1 MNVFEPDLTQ
11 EPFTLANVRYVI
23 FMKVNKRVKIL
34 LLLIPIF
41 VFFEVLILLPRP
53 QTSIA
58 YGIPPTNGQIPYRQ
72 VGFANELLEKSRG
85 SLDFLR
91 ETQQK
96 LYLHLKLQ
104 IVGLDETNYI
114 IESNFHNLSIRK
126 ILFQELRSSTK
137 NLGGNALGSIE
148 AIEKGF
154 LIVTREGKVNVF
166 DSLQTSLLEIGQL
179 IGIKSDSSNIE
190 GLRDSIVIS
199 EDDSEINLVSSYSV
213 IRDIKGKPCF
223 DVRVFLWK
231 IHKEK
236 IWKIELG
243 AEIFSTNECVKK
255 SLAHAAGVGARLSYI
270 NNNKSILISLGEMNE
285 IHPEKTFYGKI
296 TEISLDGTSDTKSF
310 SQGYRNPA
318 GMTIS
323 NGNVYVANQGPKGGD
338 TISLVGRGSDFG
350 WPKQSFG
357 TEYAFS
363 GYPNPKNVEEIS
375 KYNQP
380 DLVFV
385 PTYAFSDLNT
395 SRVNRLDFWSNQE
408 DSLDLLAT
416 SLKAESLLRCRISP
430 LRNTVIYCE
439 PIYLG
444 ERLRSVSTNETTI
457 AILSDSGHIFLVER
471 Q

>member
-1 MNVFEPDLTQ
+1 MVLS
-11 EPFTLANVRYVI
+11 
-23 FMKVNKRVKIL
+23 MKVRKRVKIL
-34 LLLIPIF
+34 LLLIPIV
-41 VFFEVLILLPRP
+41 VFFELLILLPRP

-58 YGIPPTNGQIPYRQ
+58 YGIPPTNGQIPWRQ
-72 VGFANELLEKSRG
+72 VGIANELLEKTRS

-91 ETQQK
+91 NTQQR

-104 IVGLDETNYI
+104 ILGLDETNFV
-114 IESNFHNLSIRK
+114 IESNFHNLTVRK
-126 ILFQELRSSTK
+126 ILFQELRNSTK

-148 AIEKGF
+148 SIEKGF
-154 LIVTREGKVNVF
+154 LIVTRDGTVNIF
-166 DSLQTSLLEIGQL
+166 DYIDSSLFALGNLK
-179 IGIKSDSSNIE
+179 GIKGDKRNIE

-199 EDDSEINLVSSYSV
+199 EDEAKINLASSYSF
-213 IRDIKGKPCF
+213 IREINGKLCF
-223 DVRVFLWK
+223 VVKVFLWN
-231 IHKEK
+231 ISKEG
-236 IWKIELG
+236 IWRIESG
-243 AEIFSTNECVKK
+243 AEIFSTNECVKE
-255 SLAHAAGVGARLSYI
+255 SLAHAAGVGARLSYFKDK
-270 NNNKSILISLGEMNE
+270 NSILISLGEMNE
-285 IHPEKTFYGKI
+285 IHPENTFYGKI
-296 TEISLDGTSDTKSF
+296 TEISLDRTLKTKPF

-323 NGNVYVANQGPKGGD
+323 RGNVYVANQGPRGGD
-338 TISLVGRGSDFG
+338 TISLVSPGSDFG

-363 GYPNPKNVEEIS
+363 GYPNPKNVEEIG

-385 PTYAFSDLNT
+385 PTYALSDLYA

-408 DSLDLLAT
+408 GTLDLLAT
-416 SLKAESLLRCRISP
+416 SLKGESLLRCRISP
-430 LRNTVIYCE
+430 LRNTIIYCE

-444 ERLRSVSTNETTI
+444 ERLRSISTSESTI

>member
-1 MNVFEPDLTQ
+1 
-11 EPFTLANVRYVI
+11 
-23 FMKVNKRVKIL
+23 MKLNKRVKIL
-34 LLLIPIF
+34 LLLIPIII
-41 VFFEVLILLPRP
+41 FFEVLILLPRP

-58 YGIPPTNGQIPYRQ
+58 YGIPPTNGQIPMRQ
-72 VGFANELLEKSRG
+72 VGFANELLEKTRG

-96 LYLHLKLQ
+96 LYLRLKLQ
-104 IVGLDETNYI
+104 IVGLDETNYF
-114 IESNFHNLSIRK
+114 IESNFHNLSVRK

-137 NLGGNALGSIE
+137 SLGGNALGSIE

-154 LIVTREGKVNVF
+154 LILTRDGTINHF
-166 DSLQTSLLEIGQL
+166 DNLQTSLLEIGQL
-179 IGIKSDSSNIE
+179 IGVKGDISNIE

-199 EDDSEINLVSSYSV
+199 EDDSEINLASSYSV
-213 IRDIKGKPCF
+213 IRDIKGKLCF
-223 DVRVFLWK
+223 DVRVLLWK

-236 IWKIELG
+236 IWKIESG
-243 AEIFSTNECVKK
+243 AEIFSTNECVKE
-255 SLAHAAGVGARLSYI
+255 SLAHAAGVGARLSYFKD
-270 NNNKSILISLGEMNE
+270 NKSILISLGEMNE

-296 TEISLDGTSDTKSF
+296 TEISLDGISKTKTF

-323 NGNVYVANQGPKGGD
+323 NGNVYVANQGPRGGD
-338 TISLVGRGSDFG
+338 TISLAGRGSDFG

-363 GYPNPKNVEEIS
+363 GYPNPKNVEEVS
-375 KYNQP
+375 EYNQP

-385 PTYAFSDLNT
+385 PTYAFSDLST
-395 SRVNRLDFWSNQE
+395 SKVNRLDFWSNQKG
-408 DSLDLLAT
+408 SLDLLAT

>member
-1 MNVFEPDLTQ
+1 V
-11 EPFTLANVRYVI
+11 
-23 FMKVNKRVKIL
+23 KVNKRVKIL
-34 LLLIPIF
+34 LLLIPIII
-41 VFFEVLILLPRP
+41 FFEVLILLPRP

-72 VGFANELLEKSRG
+72 VGLANQLLEKTRG

-91 ETQQK
+91 ETQWK
-96 LYLHLKLQ
+96 LYLHLKLL
-104 IVGLDETNYI
+104 IVGLDETNYL
-114 IESNFHNLSIRK
+114 IESNFHNLSVRK

-137 NLGGNALGSIE
+137 ELGGNAIGSIE
-148 AIEKGF
+148 AIETGF
-154 LIVTREGKVNVF
+154 LIVTRDGKVSAF
-166 DSLQTSLLEIGQL
+166 DSIQTSLLEIGRL
-179 IGIKSDSSNIE
+179 KGIKGDSRNIE

-199 EDDSEINLVSSYSV
+199 EDESVVNLASSYSV
-213 IRDIKGKPCF
+213 IRDTKGKLCF

-236 IWKIELG
+236 IWKIESG
-243 AEIFSTNECVKK
+243 VEIFSTNECVKE
-255 SLAHAAGVGARLSYI
+255 SLAHAAGVGARLSYF
-270 NNNKSILISLGEMNE
+270 NDNKAILISLGEMNE
-285 IHPEKTFYGKI
+285 IHPDKTFFGKI
-296 TEISLDGTSDTKSF
+296 TEISLDGTSKTKSF
-310 SQGYRNPA
+310 SQGFRNPA

-323 NGNVYVANQGPKGGD
+323 NGNVYVANQGPRGGD

-363 GYPNPKNVEEIS
+363 GYPNPKNVEEVS

-385 PTYAFSDLNT
+385 PSYAFSDLNT
-395 SRVNRLDFWSNQE
+395 SRVSRLDFWSNQE
-408 DSLDLLAT
+408 ASQDLLAT

-439 PIYLG
+439 PIYFG
-444 ERLRSVSTNETTI
+444 ERLRSVSTNVTTI

>member
-1 MNVFEPDLTQ
+1 MHISEPDLMQ
-11 EPFTLANVRYVI
+11 DCFNLANLRYVI
-23 FMKVNKRVKIL
+23 FMKLNKKVKIL
-34 LLLIPIF
+34 LLLIPVF

-58 YGIPPTNGQIPYRQ
+58 YGIPPTSGQNPWRQ
-72 VGFANELLEKSRG
+72 VGFGNELLEKTRG
-85 SLDFLR
+85 TFEFLKSN
-91 ETQQK
+91 QQK
-96 LYLHLKLQ
+96 LYLNLKLKF
-104 IVGLDETNYI
+104 VGVDETNFF
-114 IESNFHNLSIRK
+114 IESNFHNLSVRK
-126 ILFQELRSSTK
+126 ILFQELRNSTK

-148 AIEKGF
+148 TIEKGF
-154 LIVTREGKVNVF
+154 LIVTREGKVDVF
-166 DSLQTSLLEIGQL
+166 DNLRNSLFEIGHL
-179 IGIKSDSSNIE
+179 KGIKGDSSNVE

-199 EDDSEINLVSSYSV
+199 EDETKISLASSYSL
-213 IRDIKGKPCF
+213 IRDVKGKLCF
-223 DVRVFLWK
+223 DVRVFLWE

-236 IWKIELG
+236 TWKIESG
-243 AEIFSTNECVKK
+243 AQIFSTNECVKE
-255 SLAHAAGVGARLSYI
+255 SLAHAAGVGARLSYFKD
-270 NNNKSILISLGEMNE
+270 NKSILVSLGEMNE
-285 IHPEKTFYGKI
+285 IHPNKTFYGKV
-296 TEISLDGTSDTKSF
+296 TEIFLDGTSRSRLF
-310 SQGYRNPA
+310 SQGFRNPA

-323 NGNVYVANQGPKGGD
+323 NGNVYVANQGPRGGD
-338 TISLVGRGSDFG
+338 TISLVTQGSDFG

-363 GYPNPKNVEEIS
+363 GYPNPKNVEEDR

-395 SRVNRLDFWSNQE
+395 SRVNRLDFWANQE
-408 DSLDLLAT
+408 SSLDLLAT

-439 PIYLG
+439 PIFLG

-457 AILSDSGHIFLVER
+457 AILADSGHIFLVER

>member
-1 MNVFEPDLTQ
+1 MNVFQPDLTQ

-41 VFFEVLILLPRP
+41 VFFELLILLPRP

-104 IVGLDETNYI
+104 IVGLDKTNYI
-114 IESNFHNLSIRK
+114 IESNFHNLSVRK

-148 AIEKGF
+148 TIEKGF

-199 EDDSEINLVSSYSV
+199 EDDSEINLASSYSV
-213 IRDIKGKPCF
+213 IREIKGKPCF

-243 AEIFSTNECVKK
+243 TEIFSTNECVKE
-255 SLAHAAGVGARLSYI
+255 SLAHAAGVGARLSYFK
-270 NNNKSILISLGEMNE
+270 NNKSILISLGEMNE

-323 NGNVYVANQGPKGGD
+323 NGNVYVANQGPRGGD
-338 TISLVGRGSDFG
+338 TISLVSRGSDFG

-408 DSLDLLAT
+408 ASLDLLAT

-430 LRNTVIYCE
+430 LRKTVIYCE

-457 AILSDSGHIFLVER
+457 AILSDSGHIFLIER

>member
-1 MNVFEPDLTQ
+1 V
-11 EPFTLANVRYVI
+11 
-23 FMKVNKRVKIL
+23 KVNKGVKIL
-34 LLLIPIF
+34 LLLIPIII
-41 VFFEVLILLPRP
+41 FFEVLILLPRP

-72 VGFANELLEKSRG
+72 VGLANQLLEKTRA

-91 ETQQK
+91 ETQYK
-96 LYLHLKLQ
+96 LYLHLKLL
-104 IVGLDETNYI
+104 IVGLDETNYL
-114 IESNFHNLSIRK
+114 IESNFHNLSVRK

-137 NLGGNALGSIE
+137 ELGGNAIGSIE
-148 AIEKGF
+148 AIETGF
-154 LIVTREGKVNVF
+154 LIVTRHGKVSAF
-166 DSLQTSLLEIGQL
+166 DSTQTSLLEIGQL
-179 IGIKSDSSNIE
+179 KGIYGDSSNIE

-199 EDDSEINLVSSYSV
+199 EDESVVNLASSYSV
-213 IRDIKGKPCF
+213 IRDTKGKLCF

-236 IWKIELG
+236 IWKIESG
-243 AEIFSTNECVKK
+243 AEIFSTNECVKE
-255 SLAHAAGVGARLSYI
+255 SLAHAAGVGARLSYFKD
-270 NNNKSILISLGEMNE
+270 NKAILISLGEMNE
-285 IHPEKTFYGKI
+285 IHPEKTFFGKI
-296 TEISLDGTSDTKSF
+296 TEISLDGTSKTKSF
-310 SQGYRNPA
+310 SQGFRNPA

-323 NGNVYVANQGPKGGD
+323 NGNVYVANQGPRGGD

-363 GYPNPKNVEEIS
+363 GYPNPKNVEEVS

-385 PTYAFSDLNT
+385 PSYAFSDLNT
-395 SRVNRLDFWSNQE
+395 SRVSRLDFWSNQE
-408 DSLDLLAT
+408 ASQDLLAT

-439 PIYLG
+439 PIYFG
-444 ERLRSVSTNETTI
+444 ERLRSVSTNVTTI